1 MTHAWE
7 RLEEGLHVL
16 RDSCL
21 VYALRGPAGTVLVNA
36 GTGQAAQR
44 LAEVVPHGSA
54 HGSGAVTVLLTHH
67 FRDHS
72 DGARALQAAGARIVA
87 PYWEQE
93 YFLDPEQHFRERQ
106 IWNSYDNRWD
116 RFSPVAPIEVD
127 EWAMDYGTVAA
138 GGLTWTV
145 VPTPGVTNGACS
157 YVVEFGGRRLA
168 FVGETICGHGRTGR
182 LAPLQYNYNDLL
194 GAQNL
199 FYSATRVL
207 AHGVDRMLP
216 SLGEPIDDPAAAVGA
231 LRQNILEW
239 RRITP
244 GFPELRDIEVAD
256 EVEQVLPHLYRGR
269 HSGAETHFLVA
280 DSGKVMCIDYGY
292 AQTVQTVPGKSHPS
306 NRRPLLHSMRGLQKH
321 TGATSIDAV
330 LVSHF
335 HDDHVNGINL
345 LRRLYGTQVW
355 AADLFAD
362 LLEEPMRWDRPCLWH
377 EPIPVDQRLPVHET
391 FEWEGIPI
399 TLSPMSG
406 HTRFATLISFEID
419 GQRVVHTGYQIFYD
433 SGHWTPGS
441 RMFTNHVYKNGL
453 DLGCYHA
460 VVDDLERIRPD
471 WVLTGH
477 TQPFQPT
484 DEWYREIRRGA
495 EAFDDLH
502 RKLMILG
509 DDEAHFGA
517 ESQGGKLKPYRVH
530 LPGGGGTTTVGGWV
544 LNPLPVAAEA
554 VARLVVPG
562 GWEGGEMT
570 LSLGPRQ
577 QADIEL
583 RLTVPAGVT
592 CRRVPVALDLTV
604 DGRPFGQVAEALVT
618 VGHARF

>member
-1 MTHAWE
+1 MGTWQPMG
-7 RLEEGLHVL
+7 EGLHVL
-16 RDSCL
+16 QDSCL
-21 VYALRGPAGTVLVNA
+21 VWALRGPAGTVLVNA
-36 GTGQAAQR
+36 GTGLAADA
-44 LAEVVPHGSA
+44 LSEVADGE
-54 HGSGAVTVLLTHH
+54 VTVLLTHH
-67 FRDHS
+67 FRDHT
-72 DGARALQAAGARIVA
+72 DGARALAAKGARIVA

-93 YFLDPEQHFRERQ
+93 YLLDPEQHFRERQ

-116 RFSPVAPIEVD
+116 RFSPVQPLPVD
-127 EWAMDYGTVAA
+127 EWAMDYGTVEA
-138 GGLTWTV
+138 GGLQWTV
-145 VPTPGVTNGACS
+145 VPTPGVSNGACS
-157 YVVEFGGRRLA
+157 YVVEHAGQRLA
-168 FVGETICGHGRTGR
+168 FVGEVICGHGRTGR
-182 LAPLQYNYNDLL
+182 VAPLQYNYNDLL

-199 FYSATRVL
+199 FHSATRVL
-207 AHGVDRMLP
+207 AGGAERMLP
-216 SLGEPIDDPAAAVGA
+216 SLGGPIDDPAAAVEA
-231 LRQNILEW
+231 LRQNILEIP
-239 RRITP
+239 RIQP
-244 GFPELRDIEVAD
+244 GFPQLSDLDAD
-256 EVEQVLPHLYRGR
+256 DVEQVLPHLYRAKY
-269 HSGAETHFLVA
+269 SGAETHFLVA
-280 DSGKVMCIDYGY
+280 ESGKVMCIDYGY
-292 AQTVQTVPGKSHPS
+292 HHTAMQVPGKSHPS
-306 NRRPLLHSMRGLQKH
+306 NRRPLLHSMAGLKKH

-362 LLEEPMRWDRPCLWH
+362 LLEDPMRWDRPCLWH
-377 EPIPVDQRLPVHET
+377 EPIPVDRRLPVHQT
-391 FEWEGIPI
+391 FEWEGIPF

-419 GQRVVHTGYQIFYD
+419 GKRVVHTGDQIFYD
-433 SGHWTPGS
+433 TGAWQPGA
-441 RMFTNHVYKNGL
+441 RMTTNHVYKNGL

-477 TQPFQPT
+477 TVPFEPA

-530 LPGGGGTTTVGGWV
+530 LPNGGGMAIGGWI
-544 LNPLPVAAEA
+544 LNPLPHAAEA
-554 VARLVVPG
+554 TARLVVPDGWVG
-562 GWEGGEMT
+562 GTQT

-577 QADIEL
+577 QADIQLQLE
-583 RLTVPAGVT
+583 VPAEAR
-592 CRRVPVALDLTV
+592 CRRQPIALELIV

-618 VGHARF
+618 CGHERF